1 MMIIPYEIRV
11 PYFRTKPDVVFSRHP
26 KREALIFVSF
36 RVFFIQ
42 SPSWG
47 LHRAALDK
55 LPQLLTVQ
63 KKRSECWPIRGQSME
78 RPIQWWILRSLS
90 TFEFRISS
98 GQRTWKW
105 KHPIS
110 SGKASCFAF
119 QKVLVL
125 TSTLVAQRLLCKS
138 SQNLF
143 CSTCGNKSE
152 SPWVIQWSNVAVTWS
167 TIQVELELIQFSS
180 NPLELNIP
188 TRGIGRAW
196 SVFFFALVGSLKSSA
211 PSTLCTPASYSGAVV
226 QPKKNTGTASKNGE
240 KPWWMVNFLE
250 NIQPFSG
257 SASVVG
263 HTQIL

>member
-1 MMIIPYEIRV
+1 MGLSYPANEHQGENDDNPILFGYPILGPSQIQKGS
-11 PYFRTKPDVVFSRHP
+11 PDFRLFSCH
-26 KREALIFVSF
+26 A
-36 RVFFIQ
+36 IQ

-55 LPQLLTVQ
+55 LPQLVRS
-63 KKRSECWPIRGQSME
+63 KKKGRNAAQSMAS
-78 RPIQWWILRSLS
+78 QWNDQSSDGFFGRCPPLNSGFPLGNELGS
-90 TFEFRISS
+90 ENTHFFRK
-98 GQRTWKW
+98 T
-105 KHPIS
+105 
-110 SGKASCFAF
+110 SCFAF

-188 TRGIGRAW
+188 NPRNW
-196 SVFFFALVGSLKSSA
+196 SSVEFVFFCSSGITKIFGPIHPVH
-211 PSTLCTPASYSGAVV
+211 PSFYQRG
-226 QPKKNTGTASKNGE
+226 G
-240 KPWWMVNFLE
+240 
-250 NIQPFSG
+250 G
-257 SASVVG
+257 SA
-263 HTQIL
+263 

>member
-1 MMIIPYEIRV
+1 MASQWNDQSSDGFCGRCPPLNSGFPLGNELGSENTHF
-11 PYFRTKPDVVFSRHP
+11 FRKT
-26 KREALIFVSF
+26 
-36 RVFFIQ
+36 
-42 SPSWG
+42 
-47 LHRAALDK
+47 
-55 LPQLLTVQ
+55 
-63 KKRSECWPIRGQSME
+63 
-78 RPIQWWILRSLS
+78 
-90 TFEFRISS
+90 
-98 GQRTWKW
+98 
-105 KHPIS
+105 
-110 SGKASCFAF
+110 SCFAF

-188 TRGIGRAW
+188 NPRNW
-196 SVFFFALVGSLKSSA
+196 SSVEFVFFALVGSLKSSA
-211 PSTLCTPASYSGAVV
+211 PSTLCTPASTSGAVV

-257 SASVVG
+257 SASEVG

>member
-1 MMIIPYEIRV
+1 MLFFPGIPKG
-11 PYFRTKPDVVFSRHP
+11 KPWFSS
-26 KREALIFVSF
+26 LFVSF
-36 RVFFIQ
+36 L
-42 SPSWG
+42 SS
-47 LHRAALDK
+47 LRAEGCIG
-55 LPQLLTVQ
+55 QHLTNYH
-63 KKRSECWPIRGQSME
+63 SF
-78 RPIQWWILRSLS
+78 LRSKKKGRNADRS
-90 TFEFRISS
+90 MASQWNDQSS
-98 GQRTWKW
+98 VGFFGPCPPLNSGFPLGNELG
-105 KHPIS
+105 PIS

-257 SASVVG
+257 YASVVG